1 MAKIYLDMDGVLAN
15 FDKGVKDLCHMN
27 PASQNPEKDK
37 KKDDEMW
44 DRIREVGRFYDK
56 LEPMPGA
63 EEMFRRIWAKY
74 GKNGCEILTGV
85 PKPKRNIPTAGDD
98 KISWMKR
105 LFSEEI
111 TVNIVYREDKPNYCK
126 GKDCVLIDDLEGNIR
141 DWEAMGG
148 TGIRHKNAEETLKEL
163 ERLGLL

>member
-37 KKDDEMW
+37 ARDDEMW
-44 DRIREVGRFYDK
+44 DRIREVSRFYDK

-74 GKNGCEILTGV
+74 GKNG
-85 PKPKRNIPTAGDD
+85 
-98 KISWMKR
+98 S
-105 LFSEEI
+105 
-111 TVNIVYREDKPNYCK
+111 
-126 GKDCVLIDDLEGNIR
+126 
-141 DWEAMGG
+141 
-148 TGIRHKNAEETLKEL
+148 
-163 ERLGLL
+163 

>member
-15 FDKGVKDLCHMN
+15 FDQGVKDLCHIK
-27 PASQNPEKDK
+27 PAPQGTEKDK

-148 TGIRHKNAEETLKEL
+148 TGIHHKNAEKTLKEL